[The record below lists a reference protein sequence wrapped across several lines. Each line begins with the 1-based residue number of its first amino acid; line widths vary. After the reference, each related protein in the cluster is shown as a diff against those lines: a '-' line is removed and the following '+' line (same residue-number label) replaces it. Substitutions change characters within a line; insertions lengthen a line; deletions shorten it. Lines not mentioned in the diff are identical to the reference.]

1 MKLTLDKNELT
12 GTLPHGLYDLVN
24 LETFSMSRNNVT
36 GRISPKIGNL
46 INLKELSFKDNW
58 LSGYIPGE
66 MANLLSLGKSQL
78 LFQEYKV
85 TKLLT
90 ILISVKNFSN
100 FKLII

>member
-78 LFQEYKV
+78 LFEEYKV
-85 TKLLT
+85 TNLLT
-90 ILISVKNFSN
+90 ILIYVKNFSN